1 MISWLASIH
10 RRRRRALRAKFALAH
25 SANIDLWRG
34 RWDETWPGSA
44 KRGPWRGIA
53 EDLANES
60 NNRPRLSGERNET
73 F

>member
-1 MISWLASIH
+1 MD
-10 RRRRRALRAKFALAH
+10 AKFRYWH
-25 SANIDLWRG
+25 SVNIELWRG

-60 NNRPRLSGERNET
+60 NNRPTLPGERSKT